1 MYIDAKT
8 IITVASVLSAL
19 ITIGGILI
27 AGYKWFAQQ
36 NKQDVDIKKMKE
48 EQCLLTYG
56 VLACLK
62 GMQEQG
68 CNGPVTEAIDK
79 IEKHINK
86 VAHGQDD
93 P

>member
-1 MYIDAKT
+1 MYIDAKM
-8 IITVASVLSAL
+8 IITCASVLTAL
-19 ITIGGILI
+19 ITIGGVLI
-27 AGYKWFAQQ
+27 AGYKWFARQNQQ
-36 NKQDVDIKKMKE
+36 DIDIKKMKE

-86 VAHGQDD
+86 AAHGQE